1 MWVSA
6 LLSLSLWHVSYH
18 LAPGTPAFSSLF
30 ELRPRRRERR
40 ARTVQL
46 QSLILSLL
54 NMLTFC
60 LSSIFFFFFLHWC
73 WLQNIAIKYSFS
85 PMTEF
90 EAIPLKV
97 TQWMSHLLSPSPAPM
112 YQVACG
118 VSPAGASVCC
128 SSSQHASLPYC
139 VSAWCRSSQHASLP
153 DCVQT
158 SAWCSSSQHASLPY
172 CVQTSACCSSS
183 QHASL
188 PDCVQTSAWC
198 SSSQHA
204 SLPYCVSACCSSS
217 QHASLPDCVQT
228 SAHMAPSGAALL
240 DHPLWNNAPLPVTF
254 CFVASQSSH
263 LYLTWYHTFA
273 CHLYLVKC
281 EF

>member
-18 LAPGTPAFSSLF
+18 LAPGTPAFSSLL

-40 ARTVQL
+40 ARAVQL

-60 LSSIFFFFFLHWC
+60 WSRIFFFFFLHWC

-118 VSPAGASVCC
+118 VSPEGA
-128 SSSQHASLPYC
+128 
-139 VSAWCRSSQHASLP
+139 
-153 DCVQT
+153 
-158 SAWCSSSQHASLPY
+158 
-172 CVQTSACCSSS
+172 
-183 QHASL
+183 
-188 PDCVQTSAWC
+188 
-198 SSSQHA
+198 
-204 SLPYCVSACCSSS
+204 SACCSSS

>member
-1 MWVSA
+1 MPCGS
-6 LLSLSLWHVSYH
+6 LPCSLSLSDMFPTISLQAHRPSRAS
-18 LAPGTPAFSSLF
+18 LNLDPGEGRDEQGPCSCRVWSCLCLTCWLF
-30 ELRPRRRERR
+30 
-40 ARTVQL
+40 ADQG
-46 QSLILSLL
+46 
-54 NMLTFC
+54 F
-60 LSSIFFFFFLHWC
+60 FFFFFLHWC

-118 VSPAGASVCC
+118 VSPEGA
-128 SSSQHASLPYC
+128 
-139 VSAWCRSSQHASLP
+139 
-153 DCVQT
+153 
-158 SAWCSSSQHASLPY
+158 
-172 CVQTSACCSSS
+172 
-183 QHASL
+183 
-188 PDCVQTSAWC
+188 
-198 SSSQHA
+198 
-204 SLPYCVSACCSSS
+204 SACCSSS